1 MKTIATLELILNSL
15 ERIIKSKSIV
25 SNDWDHRPLVAESPG
40 VIFSNSALWTP
51 SQMQSSEFQRICCLI
66 EFLDILLF
74 ETTYIISTFTL
85 KYKHDM
91 EKEMATTP
99 VLLPGESHGQK
110 ILAGC
115 SPKGRRVRH
124 DWSTLA
130 CTGRALGFSPGAQH
144 FTPVFLPGE
153 SPWTEEPGRLQSIGS
168 QRVGLT
174 EAT

>member
-1 MKTIATLELILNSL
+1 MKTVATLELILNSL

-25 SNDWDHRPLVAESPG
+25 SNDWDHRPLVAEYPG
-40 VIFSNSALWTP
+40 VIVSNSALWTP
-51 SQMQSSEFQRICCLI
+51 SQMQSSEFQRICRLI

-99 VLLPGESHGQK
+99 VLLTGESHGQK

-153 SPWTEEPGRLQSIGS
+153 SPWTEEPGMLQSIGL
-168 QRVGLT
+168 QRVGPT